1 MQAPVVYLMSPR
13 GIITVPRVLVID
25 DQPHVR
31 ATVSVALQTNGFDVV
46 LVERGRLG
54 LKELKK
60 SPFDLAIVD
69 IYMPEMD
76 GVKFIK
82 ALRAVAPT
90 LPVIAMSG
98 VFLGASERTV
108 LDLLPMAPD
117 LSGVTCLKKPFRAR
131 ELLQTVQK
139 VISVPA

>member
-1 MQAPVVYLMSPR
+1 M
-13 GIITVPRVLVID
+13 PRVLVID

-108 LDLLPMAPD
+108 LDILPMAPN
-117 LSGVTCLKKPFRAR
+117 LSGITCLKKPLRAR
-131 ELLQTVQK
+131 ELLQAVQS
-139 VISVPA
+139 VLGVPARQ

>member
-1 MQAPVVYLMSPR
+1 M
-13 GIITVPRVLVID
+13 PRVLVID

-108 LDLLPMAPD
+108 LDILPMAPN
-117 LSGVTCLKKPFRAR
+117 LSGITCLKKPFRAR
-131 ELLQTVQK
+131 ELLQAVQS
-139 VISVPA
+139 VLGVPARQ

>member
-1 MQAPVVYLMSPR
+1 MSPR

-108 LDLLPMAPD
+108 LDILPMAPN
-117 LSGVTCLKKPFRAR
+117 LSGITCLKKPFRAR
-131 ELLQTVQK
+131 ELLQAVQS
-139 VISVPA
+139 VLGVPARQ

>member
-1 MQAPVVYLMSPR
+1 MSPR

-31 ATVSVALQTNGFDVV
+31 ATVSVALQTNGCDVV

-108 LDLLPMAPD
+108 LDILPMAPN
-117 LSGVTCLKKPFRAR
+117 LSGITCLKKPFRAR
-131 ELLQTVQK
+131 ELLQAVQS
-139 VISVPA
+139 VLGVPARQ

>member
-1 MQAPVVYLMSPR
+1 
-13 GIITVPRVLVID
+13 VPRVLVID

-108 LDLLPMAPD
+108 LDILPMAPN
-117 LSGVTCLKKPFRAR
+117 LSGITCLKKPFRAR
-131 ELLQTVQK
+131 ELLQAVQS
-139 VISVPA
+139 VLGVPARQ

>member
-1 MQAPVVYLMSPR
+1 M
-13 GIITVPRVLVID
+13 PRVLVID

-31 ATVSVALQTNGFDVV
+31 ATISVALQANGFDVV
-46 LVERGRLG
+46 SVESGRLG
-54 LKELKK
+54 LMELKK
-60 SPFDLAIVD
+60 SSFDLAIVD

-82 ALRAVAPT
+82 ALRAGAPT

-131 ELLQTVQK
+131 ELLQAVQS
-139 VISVPA
+139 VLGVPARQ